1 MAEAIVVVL
10 AFVGV
15 TLMVLGLMIDLIED
29 EDDAA
34 DEA

>member
-1 MAEAIVVVL
+1 MAEAIVVL